1 MAYWIFIG
9 KSSHMPVDVA
19 KSDFMP
25 VVRPLCV
32 DGDWYKFVHE
42 ENAKQLI
49 TERDEAIAKLT
60 FVRAALAELEQ
71 K

>member
-1 MAYWIFIG
+1 
-9 KSSHMPVDVA
+9 MPVDVA

-49 TERDEAIAKLT
+49 KERDEAIATLT
-60 FVRAALAELEQ
+60 FVRAALAELDQ
-71 K
+71 P